1 MQGQLA
7 AKSWLFIYVFNI
19 MQQLGFHFIWRKK
32 GQIEQLTENKLST

>member
-19 MQQLGFHFIWRKK
+19 MQQLGFHFIWGKK
-32 GQIEQLTENKLST
+32 VRLNIKQS